1 MKLAHSYSQLAIGT
15 MKHAHVHVNVCTDR
29 LDIYMYMYK
38 YMYIVHAVTCTV
50 INMSYCVVQTVHVH
64 LHYNKLLY
72 YYVCIMTCTHVHVH
86 TIYVIPPNQ
95 MAYGIV
101 VMCIEPTETTNRL
114 QIFVNSSEAL
124 VQCRACK
131 AKLHTQLNVG
141 HNRQPCMHTCTNKY
155 TPHSNVVYSMPHM
168 QQEHIHKSHTCT
180 CTYTT
185 ASHVL
190 SIRLSV
196 IIYYLFVLCAGLRY
210 MYIGRVCESGITHPY
225 CPLNRYTH
233 VLQQPGGG
241 GAGIHTTTPPSSQN
255 SQSII
260 SKVY

>member
-1 MKLAHSYSQLAIGT
+1 MYMKLAHSYSQLAIGT
-15 MKHAHVHVNVCTDR
+15 MKHAQVHVHVHVCTDR

-50 INMSYCVVQTVHVH
+50 INMSYCVVQTVNVH
-64 LHYNKLLY
+64 LHYILCMHY
-72 YYVCIMTCTHVHVH
+72 DVYIYI

-95 MAYGIV
+95 VAYGIE

-131 AKLHTQLNVG
+131 AKLRIQLHVG

-155 TPHSNVVYSMPHM
+155 TPHSNVVYSMPLM

-185 ASHVL
+185 ASHVAFL
-190 SIRLSV
+190 
-196 IIYYLFVLCAGLRY
+196 YLHSLTHFLLNSANRPGDLLR
-210 MYIGRVCESGITHPY
+210 GAS
-225 CPLNRYTH
+225 LNKFI
-233 VLQQPGGG
+233 
-241 GAGIHTTTPPSSQN
+241 AMF
-255 SQSII
+255 
-260 SKVY
+260 